1 MSYCSPKQL
10 LSKKKLKNS
19 CIDTDLID
27 EMVKIYNRKN
37 TTKIDDSLSREKKL
51 DLLIRNLDYEIPCNR
66 DYCLAYSDTL
76 RDISDKIKREF
87 RPNVPKKWKEN
98 KKTWLN
104 TLDIFDVLNQYNIA
118 FSDFKFLTV
127 TPIDFDTRIIRA
139 DLTSDV
145 CVDNKLCN
153 LEIIEYLKN
162 GITRLGAVFNLDR
175 HDQSGSHWTSLFAD
189 LSKGEIYYF
198 DSVAKTL
205 PGEIVKLV
213 LRIIKQ
219 GNKLVSQNKFNI
231 ISQKHPF
238 KIENRQISITEICN
252 YLLKDD
258 NFILFRFCFLLHEP
272 LKYNIKIENNRE
284 LTGKIISRV
293 LHMIDIA
300 KQEHYA
306 MIPGIENLIEHIDNQ
321 QLNIDDFIY
330 EWVNTN
336 INIALN
342 NLLSSIKVVGNESDR
357 TEVIDISLEGD
368 HFNFRLARDLEST
381 SLIDMSFRAYQNCIQ
396 HQFLNTECGMYS
408 INFIDSFLSQNK
420 SFEEIISEPI
430 DDKTMNGL
438 RYSKYFVPV

>member
-19 CIDTDLID
+19 CIDKDLID
-27 EMVKIYNRKN
+27 EMVKIYNIKN
-37 TTKIDDSLSREKKL
+37 STKIDNSLSKEEKL
-51 DLLIRNLDYEIPCNR
+51 DLLIKNLDSEIPCNK

-76 RDISDKIKREF
+76 SDITDKIKREF

-98 KKTWLN
+98 KQTWLN

-118 FSDFKFLTV
+118 FNDFKFLTV
-127 TPIDFDTRIIRA
+127 TPIDFDTRISRMDI
-139 DLTSDV
+139 TSDV

-153 LEIIEYLKN
+153 LEIVEYLKN

-205 PGEIVKLV
+205 PREIVKLV
-213 LRIIKQ
+213 VRIIKQ

-231 ISQKHPF
+231 ISQKHPL
-238 KIENRQISITEICN
+238 KIENKQISITDICN

-258 NFILFRFCFLLHEP
+258 NFVLFRFCFLLHEP
-272 LKYNIKIENNRE
+272 VKYNIKIANNRE

-293 LHMIDIA
+293 LNMIDIA

-306 MIPGIENLIEHIDNQ
+306 MIPGLENLIEHIDRQ
-321 QLNIDDFIY
+321 KLNIDDFIY

-342 NLLSSIKVVGNESDR
+342 NLLSSIKVVGNESHR
-357 TEVIDISLEGD
+357 AEVIEISLEDD
-368 HFNFRLARDLEST
+368 HFNFRLDKELDST
-381 SLIDMSFRAYQNCIQ
+381 SLIDMSFKAYKNCIQ

-438 RYSKYFVPV
+438 RYSKYFSPV

>member
-19 CIDTDLID
+19 CIDKDLID
-27 EMVKIYNRKN
+27 EMVKLYNIKN
-37 TTKIDDSLSREKKL
+37 TKKIDNTLSKEEKL
-51 DLLIRNLDYEIPCNR
+51 DLLIKNLDYEIPCKK

-76 RDISDKIKREF
+76 SDITDKIKREF

-118 FSDFKFLTV
+118 FNDFKFLTV
-127 TPIDFDTRIIRA
+127 TPIDFDTRISRM

-153 LEIIEYLKN
+153 LEIVEYLKN

-205 PGEIVKLV
+205 PREIVKLV
-213 LRIIKQ
+213 ERIIKQ

-238 KIENRQISITEICN
+238 KIENNQVSITDICN

-258 NFILFRFCFLLHEP
+258 NFVLFRFCFLLHEP
-272 LKYNIKIENNRE
+272 VKYNIKITNNRE

-293 LHMIDIA
+293 LNMIDIA

-306 MIPGIENLIEHIDNQ
+306 MIPGLENLIEHIDRQ
-321 QLNIDDFIY
+321 KLNIDDFIY

-336 INIALN
+336 INIAVN
-342 NLLSSIKVVGNESDR
+342 NLLSSIKVVGNETDR
-357 TEVIDISLEGD
+357 ADVIDISLVD
-368 HFNFRLARDLEST
+368 DIFYFRLDKELDST
-381 SLIDMSFRAYQNCIQ
+381 SLIDMSFRAYTNCIQ

>member
-10 LSKKKLKNS
+10 LSTKKLKNS
-19 CIDTDLID
+19 CIDKDLID
-27 EMVKIYNRKN
+27 EMVKLYNIKN
-37 TTKIDDSLSREKKL
+37 TKKIDNTLSKEEKL
-51 DLLIRNLDYEIPCNR
+51 DLLIKNLDSEIPCNK
-66 DYCLAYSDTL
+66 DYCLAHSDTL
-76 RDISDKIKREF
+76 SEITDKIKKEF

-118 FSDFKFLTV
+118 FNDFKFLTV
-127 TPIDFDTRIIRA
+127 TPIDFDTRISRM

-145 CVDNKLCN
+145 CVDSKLCN
-153 LEIIEYLKN
+153 LEIVEYLKN

-198 DSVAKTL
+198 DSVAKTV

-213 LRIIKQ
+213 VRIITQ

-231 ISQKHPF
+231 ISQKHPLQ
-238 KIENRQISITEICN
+238 IENNQISITDICN

-258 NFILFRFCFLLHEP
+258 NFVLFRFCFLLHEP
-272 LKYNIKIENNRE
+272 VKYNIKIADNRE

-293 LHMIDIA
+293 LNMIDIA

-306 MIPGIENLIEHIDNQ
+306 MIPGLENLIEHIDRQ
-321 QLNIDDFIY
+321 KLNIDDFIY

-357 TEVIDISLEGD
+357 TNVIEISLEDD
-368 HFNFRLARDLEST
+368 HFNFTLERKLDST
-381 SLIDMSFRAYQNCIQ
+381 SLIDMSFKAYKNCIQ

-438 RYSKYFVPV
+438 RYSKYFSPV

>member
-127 TPIDFDTRIIRA
+127 TPIDFDTRILRA

-438 RYSKYFVPV
+438 RYSKYFAPV

>member
-342 NLLSSIKVVGNESDR
+342 NLLSSIKVV
-357 TEVIDISLEGD
+357 
-368 HFNFRLARDLEST
+368 ARDLEST